1 MSTFDQ
7 PFDYDN
13 FDVAREES
21 VVEVRM
27 NSTSGMNGVNPGFVD
42 ELNAIGIAL
51 RQDESV
57 RCVTLTGSDGVFSVG
72 ADLAEFDGTA
82 ADGDRLRYLAST
94 LHDGIEQLL
103 RMDAPLV
110 TAVNG
115 VAAGAGFGM
124 ALLGDV
130 VLVSTEARLEF
141 AYPRVGLTGDGGS
154 TFLLPRL
161 VGLRKARELTLLD
174 EPISAAEAANLGLAT
189 EAVPAGELDERRR
202 AVADD
207 LADGPTRA
215 YGATR
220 QLLLD
225 SFDRGLTAQLAA
237 ETDAIVEATETD
249 DYRRGHEAF
258 FGDDP
263 ADFEGT

>member
-7 PFDYDN
+7 PFDYDS

-27 NSTSGMNGVNPGFVD
+27 NSTSGMNGVTPEFVD
-42 ELNAIGIAL
+42 ELTAIGIAL

-57 RCVTLTGSDGVFSVG
+57 RCVTLTGTDGVFSVG

-103 RMDAPLV
+103 GMDAPLV

-141 AYPRVGLTGDGGS
+141 AYPRVGLTGDSGS

-161 VGLRKARELTLLD
+161 VGLRKAREITLLD
-174 EPISAAEAANLGLAT
+174 EPISPGEAVDIGLAT
-189 EAVPAGELDERRR
+189 EVVPAEELDERRR
-202 AVADD
+202 TVADN

-215 YGATR
+215 YAATR

-225 SFDRGLTAQLAA
+225 SFDRGLEAQLAA
-237 ETDAIVEATETD
+237 ETDAIVDATKTE
-249 DYRRGHEAF
+249 DYRRGYDAF
-258 FGDDP
+258 FEDDP
-263 ADFEGT
+263 ADFEGR